1 MNYPSKK
8 PLSRQQQ
15 YNWWDRN
22 LPCRPVFSLSPCT
35 IIQQS
40 NGKQRIKGLFSVA
53 SLNNANT
60 RKRKMINHRNN
71 DGSFQKKVTLT
82 HLKNLEQ
89 LKCLTIPQL
98 LNPKTTYLYSNS
110 SLTLDEVFF
119 KKEIHN
125 EIFDRLNNFIGDM
138 IIKEGVNWNLLSQ
151 RY

>member
-1 MNYPSKK
+1 MRGYFILIGGALIMGGAFVVFMWSTDTESNHVQRKDSLVEIAPS
-8 PLSRQQQ
+8 
-15 YNWWDRN
+15 
-22 LPCRPVFSLSPCT
+22 
-35 IIQQS
+35 
-40 NGKQRIKGLFSVA
+40 
-53 SLNNANT
+53 
-60 RKRKMINHRNN
+60 
-71 DGSFQKKVTLT
+71 
-82 HLKNLEQ
+82 
-89 LKCLTIPQL
+89 L